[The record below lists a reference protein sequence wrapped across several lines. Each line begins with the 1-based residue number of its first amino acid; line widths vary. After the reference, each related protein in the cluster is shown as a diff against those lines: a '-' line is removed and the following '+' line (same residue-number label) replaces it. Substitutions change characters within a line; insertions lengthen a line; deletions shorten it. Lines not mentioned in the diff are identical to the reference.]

1 MLAGTVYLAL
11 LGAEGLERVAALSM
25 QRTEQLS
32 HVLTSIPGARRLF
45 GRAGFHEFVL
55 GLDRARGAR
64 AGRVKRARHRGRAR
78 FVDYYPELGPALLLC
93 ATETKTAA
101 DIDSYG
107 RALNDVLRA
116 ARAA

>member
-1 MLAGTVYLAL
+1 
-11 LGAEGLERVAALSM
+11 M

-55 GLDRARGAR
+55 GLDRPAAPVLAELSARGIE
-64 AGRVKRARHRGRAR
+64 GGLDL
-78 FVDYYPELGPALLLC
+78 VDYYPELGPALLLC